1 VDESL
6 LARLR
11 GRRGARTEAPADQR
25 FQRLVPS
32 GLSSTM
38 MPWAARDFLI
48 SSALAKSFLFLA
60 SFLEFQFDLL
70 VGRAAYAN
78 FREISV
84 ELPSL

>member
-1 VDESL
+1 MDESL

-60 SFLEFQFDLL
+60 SFAFFFDFQFDLSSIADNML
-70 VGRAAYAN
+70 SIPTD
-78 FREISV
+78 EI
-84 ELPSL
+84 L